1 MAFFK
6 KFRDAQRPCC
16 AALVAAA
23 GSSSR
28 MGGVNK
34 LLQPLDGIPV
44 LARTLTALQ
53 MARRIDEIV
62 VAAREEDFL
71 EISQLCRT
79 YGITKCTKVIRGG
92 ESRAHSVL
100 LAALEAGEGMEL
112 LAVQDGARPLV
123 TPELIDDVAE
133 QAARCGAAAPA
144 VAVKDTIKAVRDD
157 GTVAETLDRAAL
169 RAVQTPQIFESALL
183 KAALQAAVEGGIP
196 ITDDCSAVERLG
208 KRVYLV
214 EGDEENLKITTPVDL
229 ILAEAIL
236 QAREIPTANSQT
248 IGVRSV
254 IQRPEAEALIAAIPS
269 LAVEESSNWNKRYRE
284 NLLRMKS
291 GDLYEVARVIKG
303 LMFRERKRGL
313 SNGERKMLHTA
324 RQILLSELVLAED
337 SGYEEVERRVEQAML
352 QTPEIQR

>member
-34 LLQPLDGIPV
+34 LMLTLDGIPV

-144 VAVKDTIKAVRDD
+144 VAVKDTIKA
-157 GTVAETLDRAAL
+157 LDRAAL

-236 QAREIPTANSQT
+236 QAREDRI
-248 IGVRSV
+248 
-254 IQRPEAEALIAAIPS
+254 
-269 LAVEESSNWNKRYRE
+269 
-284 NLLRMKS
+284 
-291 GDLYEVARVIKG
+291 
-303 LMFRERKRGL
+303 
-313 SNGERKMLHTA
+313 
-324 RQILLSELVLAED
+324 
-337 SGYEEVERRVEQAML
+337 
-352 QTPEIQR
+352 

>member
-157 GTVAETLDRAAL
+157 GTVAETLA

-236 QAREIPTANSQT
+236 QAREDRI
-248 IGVRSV
+248 
-254 IQRPEAEALIAAIPS
+254 
-269 LAVEESSNWNKRYRE
+269 
-284 NLLRMKS
+284 
-291 GDLYEVARVIKG
+291 
-303 LMFRERKRGL
+303 
-313 SNGERKMLHTA
+313 
-324 RQILLSELVLAED
+324 
-337 SGYEEVERRVEQAML
+337 
-352 QTPEIQR
+352 

>member
-112 LAVQDGARPLV
+112 LAVQDGRPPPGDAGAHRRCGGAGRPL
-123 TPELIDDVAE
+123 
-133 QAARCGAAAPA
+133 RAAAPA

-236 QAREIPTANSQT
+236 QAREDRI
-248 IGVRSV
+248 
-254 IQRPEAEALIAAIPS
+254 
-269 LAVEESSNWNKRYRE
+269 
-284 NLLRMKS
+284 
-291 GDLYEVARVIKG
+291 
-303 LMFRERKRGL
+303 
-313 SNGERKMLHTA
+313 
-324 RQILLSELVLAED
+324 
-337 SGYEEVERRVEQAML
+337 
-352 QTPEIQR
+352 

>member
-123 TPELIDDVAE
+123 TPDLIDAVAE
-133 QAARCGAAAPA
+133 QAAQRGAAAPA
-144 VAVKDTIKAVRDD
+144 VPVKDTIKAVRSD
-157 GTVAETLDRAAL
+157 GTVAETLDRSVL
-169 RAVQTPQIFESALL
+169 RAVQTPQIFQRDLL
-183 KAALQAAVEGGIP
+183 KAALQAAIEGNIP
-196 ITDDCSAVERLG
+196 VTDDCSAVERMG

-236 QAREIPTANSQT
+236 RDRE
-248 IGVRSV
+248 
-254 IQRPEAEALIAAIPS
+254 
-269 LAVEESSNWNKRYRE
+269 
-284 NLLRMKS
+284 
-291 GDLYEVARVIKG
+291 
-303 LMFRERKRGL
+303 
-313 SNGERKMLHTA
+313 
-324 RQILLSELVLAED
+324 
-337 SGYEEVERRVEQAML
+337 ERR
-352 QTPEIQR
+352 

>member
-123 TPELIDDVAE
+123 TPELIDAVVT
-133 QAARCGAAAPA
+133 AAFRCNAAAPA
-144 VAVKDTIKAVRDD
+144 VPVRDTIKRREGDRVTE
-157 GTVAETLDRAAL
+157 TVNRESLA
-169 RAVQTPQIFESALL
+169 AVQTPQVFEASLL
-183 KAALQAAVEGGIP
+183 KAALQSAMEAGAAL
-196 ITDDCSAVERLG
+196 TDDCSAVERLG
-208 KRVYLV
+208 KIVYLV
-214 EGDEENLKITTPVDL
+214 DGDPENLKITTPLDL
-229 ILAEAIL
+229 VLAEAIL
-236 QAREIPTANSQT
+236 EDR
-248 IGVRSV
+248 R
-254 IQRPEAEALIAAIPS
+254 R
-269 LAVEESSNWNKRYRE
+269 
-284 NLLRMKS
+284 
-291 GDLYEVARVIKG
+291 
-303 LMFRERKRGL
+303 RG
-313 SNGERKMLHTA
+313 
-324 RQILLSELVLAED
+324 
-337 SGYEEVERRVEQAML
+337 
-352 QTPEIQR
+352 

>member
-1 MAFFK
+1 MAWFK
-6 KFRDAQRPCC
+6 RIREAQRPFCT
-16 AALVAAA
+16 ALVAAG
-23 GSSSR
+23 GSSQR
-28 MGGVNK
+28 MGTGRSK
-34 LLQPLDGIPV
+34 LLERLDGVPV
-44 LARTLTALQ
+44 LAHTLRALE
-53 MARRIDEIV
+53 AAETVSAIV
-62 VAAREEDFL
+62 IAAREEDILPFS
-71 EISQLCRT
+71 ELCKT
-79 YGITKCTKVIRGG
+79 YGVTKPVKIVLGG
-92 ESRAHSVL
+92 RDREESVYR
-100 LAALEAGEGMEL
+100 AALEADPRTEF

-236 QAREIPTANSQT
+236 QAREDRI
-248 IGVRSV
+248 
-254 IQRPEAEALIAAIPS
+254 
-269 LAVEESSNWNKRYRE
+269 
-284 NLLRMKS
+284 
-291 GDLYEVARVIKG
+291 
-303 LMFRERKRGL
+303 
-313 SNGERKMLHTA
+313 
-324 RQILLSELVLAED
+324 
-337 SGYEEVERRVEQAML
+337 
-352 QTPEIQR
+352 